1 MKLGVKIPL
10 LTPHHAFSIII
21 IGYLFPFLILSLLYL
36 FPLIDLDLTI
46 FQLPPL
52 SPSRYTNSV
61 LNCQ

>member
-10 LTPHHAFSIII
+10 LTPHHAFSI

-52 SPSRYTNSV
+52 SLLLVIPI
-61 LNCQ
+61 QF